1 MEGYT
6 MKTIEVNTWVEF
18 DFFNKKS
25 TGFVFEIQDDIAY
38 VEANLIGFLSTYTFP
53 LNELTIKE

>member
-1 MEGYT
+1 